1 MLQEIIDVLAPYTDY
16 PPEQINEE
24 TNLIDDLELNSF
36 DVLTIVSEVEEE
48 YSISIPDEMIP
59 ELTTVGAIERY
70 IESNR

>member
-1 MLQEIIDVLAPYTDY
+1 MLQEIIDVLSPYTDY
-16 PPEQINEE
+16 PAEQINEE

-36 DVLTIVSEVEEE
+36 DILTIVSEVEEE
-48 YSISIPDEMIP
+48 YNISIPDETIP

>member
-1 MLQEIIDVLAPYTDY
+1 MLQEIIDVLSPYTDY

-36 DVLTIVSEVEEE
+36 DILTIVSEVEDE
-48 YSISIPDEMIP
+48 YSIKIPDEAIP

>member
-1 MLQEIIDVLAPYTDY
+1 MLQEIIDVLSPYTDY
-16 PPEQINEE
+16 PAEQINEE

-36 DVLTIVSEVEEE
+36 DILTIVSEVEEE
-48 YSISIPDEMIP
+48 YSIHIPDEVIP